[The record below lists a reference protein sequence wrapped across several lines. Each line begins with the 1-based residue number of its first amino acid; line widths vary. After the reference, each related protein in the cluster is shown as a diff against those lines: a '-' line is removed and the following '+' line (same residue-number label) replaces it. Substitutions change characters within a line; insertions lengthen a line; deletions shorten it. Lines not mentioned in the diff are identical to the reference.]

1 MPTLPR
7 VRIVSTGSEITQG
20 LYADTNAQ
28 KLSLFLFEKGLR
40 VVGHAAAPD
49 DPTLIRQTIQDSA
62 RGCDLLVMTGGLGPT
77 DDDVNR
83 DVIADVYGL
92 GLERDEE
99 AVSMMRERF
108 AARGREMPERN
119 LIQAMIP
126 AGATVLHNHWG
137 TAPGFVVPAAG
148 GLPRLVALPGPS
160 SEWQPMIEVAWSD
173 GHIHPG
179 GTTVVRLVHTLY
191 VYTIPEST
199 INQLISGIPFLGDDS
214 EATILAHRGQIR
226 LRLITNGDSEAE
238 ARDRLKQLRD
248 EAVRRIGEDFIAGE
262 GTEPLTPASVALSL
276 LRERGRTLAL
286 AESCTGGWI
295 AKSITDVAGS
305 SETLLAGWVTYSNA
319 AKTRD
324 LAVPAE
330 LIEQHGAVSEEVVRA
345 MAEGARQRAGSD
357 FALSVSGVAGPGG
370 GTPEKPVGTVWF
382 GLAGEGR
389 TEARAALF
397 PGSREAVREWA
408 VTQGLEFLRRFVL
421 GLDLDQHRRL

>member
-1 MPTLPR
+1 MPKLPR
-7 VRIVSTGSEITQG
+7 VRIISTGSEITQG
-20 LYADTNAQ
+20 LYSDTNAQ
-28 KLSLFLFEKGLR
+28 RLSLFLFEKGLR
-40 VVGHAAAPD
+40 VVGHGAAPD
-49 DPTLIRQTIQDSA
+49 DPALIRQAIEEAT
-62 RGCDLLVMTGGLGPT
+62 RVCDLVVMTGGLGPT

-83 DVIADVYGL
+83 DVIAAVYGL
-92 GLERDEE
+92 GLERDER
-99 AVSMMRERF
+99 AVAMMRERF

-119 LIQAMIP
+119 LVQAMIP
-126 AGATVLHNHWG
+126 SGATVLHNHWG
-137 TAPGFVVPAAG
+137 TAPGFVVPAQG

-160 SEWQPMIEVAWSD
+160 SEWQPMIEAAWND

-179 GTTVVRLVHTLY
+179 GATVVRLVHTLY

-199 INQLISGIPFLGDDS
+199 INHLVSGIPFLGEDS

-226 LRLITNGDSEAE
+226 LRLITNGESEAE
-238 ARDRLKQLRD
+238 ARARLELLRN
-248 EAVRRIGEDFIAGE
+248 EAVRRIGADFIAGE
-262 GTEPLTPASVALSL
+262 GTEPLTPASVVLSL

-295 AKSITDVAGS
+295 AKSVTDVAGS

-319 AKTRD
+319 AKERD
-324 LAVPAE
+324 LAVPAGV
-330 LIEQHGAVSEEVVRA
+330 LSRHGAVSEQVVRA

-370 GTPEKPVGTVWF
+370 GTAEKPVGTVWF

-389 TEARAALF
+389 TEARQAVF
-397 PGSREAVREWA
+397 PGTREAVREWA

-421 GLDLDQHRRL
+421 GLDLDLHRGL